1 MNKVRSRTTN
11 ARAFL
16 AEWQKRYKI
25 TLHDISEDILQAM
38 EEYAGQ
44 RREEAAHPAIE
55 QILNRVAHHEITP
68 AKAMELLQNWS
79 DCAAGP
85 ADFVPKL
92 QDAQEPQDPK
102 DREIRTYPISDWE

>member
-1 MNKVRSRTTN
+1 MDKRRSQTTS

-25 TLHDISEDILQAM
+25 TLHDISEDMLQAM

-44 RREEAAHPAIE
+44 RREQAAHPDIE
-55 QILNRVAHHEITP
+55 QVLHRVATHEITP

-79 DCAAGP
+79 DCAGGMPNHATS
-85 ADFVPKL
+85 K
-92 QDAQEPQDPK
+92 QEAIGSK
-102 DREIRTYPISDWE
+102 EMHTYPISGWE

>member
-38 EEYAGQ
+38 EQYAGQ
-44 RREEAAHPAIE
+44 KREEAAHPDVE
-55 QILNRVAHHEITP
+55 QILKRVADHDITP

-85 ADFVPKL
+85 ADFVPKP
-92 QDAQEPQDPK
+92 QDAREPQDPK

>member
-1 MNKVRSRTTN
+1 MNKPRAQTTN

-25 TLHDISEDILQAM
+25 TLHDISEDMLQAM

-44 RREEAAHPAIE
+44 RREQAAHPDIE
-55 QILNRVAHHEITP
+55 QVLHRVATHEITP

-79 DCAAGP
+79 DCAARMP
-85 ADFVPKL
+85 N
-92 QDAQEPQDPK
+92 DATSKQAAIGSKEMH
-102 DREIRTYPISDWE
+102 TYPISGWE

>member
-1 MNKVRSRTTN
+1 MDKPHSKTTN

-25 TLHDISEDILQAM
+25 TLDDISEGMLQAM

-44 RREEAAHPAIE
+44 RREQAAHPEIE
-55 QILNRVAHHEITP
+55 QVLNRVAAHEITP

-79 DCAAGP
+79 DCAAGAP
-85 ADFVPKL
+85 DDVRSEQKTIMN
-92 QDAQEPQDPK
+92 K
-102 DREIRTYPISDWE
+102 EIHSYPIPGWE

>member
-1 MNKVRSRTTN
+1 MDKRRAQTTD

-25 TLHDISEDILQAM
+25 TLHDISEDMLQAM

-44 RREEAAHPAIE
+44 RREQAAHPEIE
-55 QILNRVAHHEITP
+55 QILSRVANHEITP

-79 DCAAGP
+79 DCAAGTP
-85 ADFVPKL
+85 GDVSSEQKTVTSK
-92 QDAQEPQDPK
+92 EMH
-102 DREIRTYPISDWE
+102 TYPIPGWE

>member
-1 MNKVRSRTTN
+1 MDKPHSQTTD

-25 TLHDISEDILQAM
+25 TLDDISEGMVQAM

-44 RREEAAHPAIE
+44 RREQAAHPEIE
-55 QILNRVAHHEITP
+55 QVLNRVAAHEITP

-79 DCAAGP
+79 DCAAGMP
-85 ADFVPKL
+85 N
-92 QDAQEPQDPK
+92 DAASKQNAVKSKEMH
-102 DREIRTYPISDWE
+102 TYPIPGWE

>member
-1 MNKVRSRTTN
+1 MDKPRAQTTD

-44 RREEAAHPAIE
+44 RREQAAHPEIQ
-55 QILNRVAHHEITP
+55 QILSRVAAHEITP

-79 DCAAGP
+79 DCAASTP
-85 ADFVPKL
+85 D
-92 QDAQEPQDPK
+92 DATSNQKVVKSKEMH
-102 DREIRTYPISDWE
+102 TYPIPGWE